1 LKRKIRLL
9 ASGAVLVAVALGT
22 SAQAQTK
29 PATSAAAAAAA
40 ASGSTIEELVV
51 TAEKRSQSLQ
61 DVPVAISAFT
71 SKNRDLVGIN
81 SIQDLTNFTPGLNY
95 SSAND
100 RNSIRGVGRLT
111 NSHPIAN
118 AVALYDDGIFSASTV
133 AAGKTPIFTDR
144 VEVLRGPQGTLYG
157 RNSIGGAINVI
168 SKRPTEDPY
177 AEVRATVA
185 NYGRTLLEAAVSG
198 PLAPNLQYRLAG
210 NWEKQTDGYF
220 TNVVPGKP
228 SEGNVIDQ
236 WFLEGQ
242 LQAKVSDRLDLWGK
256 VDLAGWNNGGGGP
269 GARNGYTAAPFNFGQ
284 FGALVPSAGF
294 ACAPGGVVS
303 NVVNTSP
310 LGCTNP
316 ASTDPRKFASNVAQ
330 SVSLDDT
337 YDISVQANYH
347 FDNFDLKYIGGGGN
361 YHYKLETDNGG
372 GSISAFTINP
382 AAFNPLLP
390 VASQPCPAINLGT
403 PGGCS
408 GLRVFP
414 TNIQTYQ
421 ENFLNFSHE
430 INVASTGNGALQ
442 WLGGLYYYREHIL
455 QPVFQTLP
463 QQTQLAGA
471 IANIPGLPAAG
482 QDFQNRTFDD
492 RPDIQDESYAVFG
505 QIDWKFTDTLKTTIG
520 LRWSHD
526 HEFGTEAGRDVC
538 FGTTACGV
546 TPQLLGQFTPAIDV
560 TSPNFFQT
568 SVPAGVV
575 ANGKPGGVTFTPDG
589 FGHRS
594 YDGTWSATTGTLG
607 LEWDPNPGTLVY
619 ARYNRGYKQGGFQ
632 VGAVAFGSQFPETNP
647 EHLNDY
653 EVGLKKDFFN
663 RTLQTDIAVFYYDY
677 QGLQAPLAVVNNTG
691 GLAPTQNIFLN
702 VPRSYS
708 EGVEFETT
716 WAPID
721 NLRILFNYSFNP
733 TGITSLSGIIDPTD
747 PLAQQP
753 GAKPLTALQACS
765 GTGTAVTA
773 ANPKPSP
780 LCDVS
785 TGFVQRP
792 QDLKGNVLPNAARN
806 KVALNILYTIETERG
821 SLIPSVSYIWRDKE
835 YSGLFKRD
843 YDASPAWD
851 QVDGRL
857 TWKSKE
863 DHFSVIA
870 YVKNLFDTLGYDSG
884 VTGTRNTGVFPLS
897 TIAAAPG
904 LITPGAPSVVGNT
917 NGAVPGLSQSGLL
930 TGFGSGGIT
939 RNYAL
944 TPPRTFGVEFQYRF

>member
-1 LKRKIRLL
+1 MQTRSRLL
-9 ASGAVLVAVALGT
+9 ASGAVLFAVALGT

-29 PATSAAAAAAA
+29 PATTAAASAAAGG
-40 ASGSTIEELVV
+40 GSTIEELVV

-61 DVPVAISAFT
+61 DVPVAISAFS

-118 AVALYDDGIFSASTV
+118 AVALYDDGVFSASTV
-133 AAGKTPIFTDR
+133 PAGKTPIFTDR
-144 VEVLRGPQGTLYG
+144 VEILRGPQGTLYG

-168 SKRPTEDPY
+168 SVRPTEDPY
-177 AEVRATVA
+177 AEVRATLA

-198 PLAPNLQYRLAG
+198 PLAPDLQYRLVG
-210 NWEKQTDGYF
+210 NWEKQTEGYF
-220 TNVVPGKP
+220 KNVVPGKP

-242 LQAKVSDRLDLWGK
+242 LQAKVNDRLDLWGK
-256 VDLAGWNNGGGGP
+256 VDLTGWNNGGGGP
-269 GARNGYTAAPFNFGQ
+269 GARNGYTAAPFNFGE
-284 FGALVPSAGF
+284 FGALNPNAGF

-316 ASTDPRKFASNVAQ
+316 ASTDPRKFASNFAQ
-330 SVSLDDT
+330 SVSLDET
-337 YDISVQANYH
+337 YVISVQATYH
-347 FDNFDLKYIGGGGN
+347 FDNFDLKYVGGGSN
-361 YHYKLETDNGG
+361 YHYKLETDNSGSD
-372 GSISAFTINP
+372 GSISSFTINP
-382 AAFNPLLP
+382 ASFNPLLP

-403 PGGCS
+403 PHGCA
-408 GLRVFP
+408 GLTVFP

-430 INVASTGNGALQ
+430 INIASTGNGPFQ
-442 WLGGLYYYREHIL
+442 WLGGLYYYKEHIV
-455 QPVFQTLP
+455 QPVFQSLP
-463 QQTQLAGA
+463 QQPQLAA
-471 IANIPGLPAAG
+471 ALPNG
-482 QDFQNRTFDD
+482 PLDFQNRIFDD
-492 RPDIQDESYAVFG
+492 RPDMQDESYAVFG

-526 HEFGTEAGRDVC
+526 REFGTEAARFVC
-538 FGTTACGV
+538 FATTACTV
-546 TPQLLGQFTPAIDV
+546 TPQLLGQFTPAVDI
-560 TSPNFFQT
+560 TSSQFPT
-568 SVPAGVV
+568 ASVPPGVV
-575 ANGKPGGVTFTPDG
+575 PNGQPGGVTFTPDG
-589 FGHRS
+589 FAHRS
-594 YDGTWSATTGTLG
+594 YDGSWSATTGTLG
-607 LEWDPNPGTLVY
+607 LEWDPDPGTLVY

-632 VGAVAFGSQFPETNP
+632 VGAVASVGTPFVETNP

-653 EVGLKKDFFN
+653 EIGLKKDFFN

-677 QGLQAPLAVVNNTG
+677 EGLQAPLTVVNNTG
-691 GLAPTQNIFLN
+691 GLAPSQNIFLN
-702 VPRSYS
+702 VPKSYS

-721 NLRILFNYSFNP
+721 KLRILFNYSFNP
-733 TGITSLSGIIDPTD
+733 TGIKSLSGIVDPTD

-765 GTGTAVTA
+765 GTGTTATA
-773 ANPKPSP
+773 ANPNPNP

-792 QDLKGNVLPNAARN
+792 QNLKGNVLPNAARN
-806 KVALNILYTIETERG
+806 KVALNILYTFETERG
-821 SLIPSVSYIWRDKE
+821 SVIPSVSYTWRDKE
-835 YSGLFKRD
+835 YASIFKRD
-843 YDASPAWD
+843 YDAAPSWD
-851 QVDGRL
+851 QVDGRV
-857 TWKSKE
+857 TWKPT
-863 DHFSVIA
+863 DGHFTVIA

-930 TGFGSGGIT
+930 TGFGPGGIT